1 MKKRTQHPERRQRA
15 GRGVGA
21 RWPAGED
28 ELVPAEQ
35 ALAARAEGAL
45 TGPPRGLGWPL
56 VSGFRAHSSASERA
70 GMQSPGLPAA
80 FGESE
85 DRSLCLCPAEG
96 QVVQGHAFGKVKSRP
111 GRNLTLFFSIHFP
124 NNPVMVVSLPLFSRR
139 KLALREVEPAQQ

>member
-1 MKKRTQHPERRQRA
+1 MGRSPDEEEGAAPMRPVAGAGWHPERRQGA

-56 VSGFRAHSSASERA
+56 VSGFRAHSSASE
-70 GMQSPGLPAA
+70 
-80 FGESE
+80 
-85 DRSLCLCPAEG
+85 
-96 QVVQGHAFGKVKSRP
+96 
-111 GRNLTLFFSIHFP
+111 
-124 NNPVMVVSLPLFSRR
+124 
-139 KLALREVEPAQQ
+139 